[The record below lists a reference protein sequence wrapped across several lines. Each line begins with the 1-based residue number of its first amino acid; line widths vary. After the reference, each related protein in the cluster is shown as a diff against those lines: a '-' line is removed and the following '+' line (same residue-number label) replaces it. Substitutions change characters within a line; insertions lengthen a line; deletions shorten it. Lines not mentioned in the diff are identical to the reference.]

1 MTRKITTIGA
11 LAAAALSMAGT
22 HATAETKRQA
32 QVLDATYRGTM
43 VCAKLP
49 FTEFAMREAV
59 AVTLT
64 GGAGTYT
71 HVVRLRES
79 PEPAEEKGA
88 AKMDGARIVLDGSWK
103 GDAGQ
108 YQANYSGSFV
118 RRSAKL
124 IGTQTWTVGGR
135 IVTRSCS
142 GVIKRPLK
150 AFLPR
155 NKKPASQ

>member
-1 MTRKITTIGA
+1 MTGKTTFIGV
-11 LAAAALSMAGT
+11 LAAAAVAMTIGNAAAQERKQT
-22 HATAETKRQA
+22 
-32 QVLDATYRGTM
+32 QVLDAVYRGTL

-49 FTEFAMREAV
+49 FTEFGMREAI
-59 AVTLT
+59 AVTIS
-64 GGAGTYT
+64 GGNASYT

-79 PEPAEEKGA
+79 PEPGEEKGT
-88 AKMDGARIVLDGSWK
+88 AKVDGARITLEGNWK

-108 YQANYSGSFV
+108 YNANYSGSFV

-124 IGTQTWTVGGR
+124 VGTQTWTHQGR

-155 NKKPASQ
+155 GKKPAN

>member
-1 MTRKITTIGA
+1 MFKTTMLGA
-11 LAAAALSMAGT
+11 VAVIALSIQPASAQS
-22 HATAETKRQA
+22 HRETK
-32 QVLDATYRGTM
+32 VLDATYRGTL

-49 FTEFAMREAV
+49 FTEFAMREAI
-59 AVTLT
+59 AVTLD

-71 HVVRLRES
+71 HVVRLKENPES
-79 PEPAEEKGA
+79 AEEKGS
-88 AKMDGARIVLDGSWK
+88 AKMDGARIALEGSWK

-108 YQANYSGSFV
+108 YQASYSGMFV

-124 IGTQTWTVGGR
+124 IGTQTWTVNGR
-135 IVTRSCS
+135 IVTRACN

-150 AFLPR
+150 VFLPR

>member
-1 MTRKITTIGA
+1 MRIIVRIGL
-11 LAAAALSMAGT
+11 LAAVAAAMTSTPSAAQT
-22 HATAETKRQA
+22 QRETK
-32 QVLDATYRGTM
+32 VLDATYRGTL
-43 VCAKLP
+43 VCSKLP
-49 FTEFAMREAV
+49 FTEFAMREAI

-64 GGAGTYT
+64 GGGGSYT
-71 HVVRLRES
+71 HVVRLREQ
-79 PEPAEEKGA
+79 PDPNEEKGTV
-88 AKMDGARIVLDGSWK
+88 KIDGPRISLEGSWK

-124 IGTQTWTVGGR
+124 MGTQTWTVNNR

-155 NKKPASQ
+155 AKKPAKAE

>member
-1 MTRKITTIGA
+1 MMRKITMIGA
-11 LAAAALSMAGT
+11 LAAVALVDGGHAGDG
-22 HATAETKRQA
+22 ASQRQT
-32 QVLDATYRGTM
+32 QVLDAVYRGTL

-49 FTEFAMREAV
+49 FTEFAMREAI

-64 GGAGTYT
+64 GGSGTYT
-71 HVVRLRES
+71 HVVRLRET
-79 PEPAEEKGA
+79 PEPGEEKGT
-88 AKMDGARIVLDGSWK
+88 AKMDGARISLEGNWK

-124 IGTQTWTVGGR
+124 IGTQTWTDQGR

-155 NKKPASQ
+155 SKKPASQ

>member
-1 MTRKITTIGA
+1 MRKLIAIG
-11 LAAAALSMAGT
+11 LFIAAAVTITGT
-22 HATAETKRQA
+22 PAAAQA
-32 QVLDATYRGTM
+32 QRQTKVLDATYRGTL
-43 VCAKLP
+43 VCSKLP
-49 FTEFAMREAV
+49 FTEFAMREAI

-64 GGAGTYT
+64 GAAGSYT
-71 HVVRLRES
+71 HVVRLREH
-79 PEPAEEKGA
+79 PETAEEKGT
-88 AKMDGARIVLDGSWK
+88 AKIDGPRISLEGSWK

-124 IGTQTWTVGGR
+124 IGTQTWTVNNR
-135 IVTRSCS
+135 ILTRSCS

-155 NKKPASQ
+155 DRKPAKSE

>member
-1 MTRKITTIGA
+1 MRIITTIGM
-11 LAAAALSMAGT
+11 LAAVAAAMTSTPA
-22 HATAETKRQA
+22 AAQAQRQP
-32 QVLDATYRGTM
+32 QVLDAVYRGTM

-64 GGAGTYT
+64 GGSGSYT
-71 HVVRLRES
+71 HVVRLREQ
-79 PEPAEEKGA
+79 PDLAEEKGT
-88 AKMDGARIVLDGSWK
+88 AKIDGPRIILEGSWK

-124 IGTQTWTVGGR
+124 VGTQTWTVNNR

-155 NKKPASQ
+155 GKKPAKAE